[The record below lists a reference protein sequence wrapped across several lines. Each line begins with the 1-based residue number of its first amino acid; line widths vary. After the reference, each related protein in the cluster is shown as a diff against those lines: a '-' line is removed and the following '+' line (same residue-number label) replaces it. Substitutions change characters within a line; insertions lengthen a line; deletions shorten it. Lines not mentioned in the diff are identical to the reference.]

1 MQEDFPQLMPD
12 YTTSKDIILPYA
24 RLSLCPNHDER
35 PDNCEIELLIIHNIS
50 LPPGEYGGHWIDDLF
65 NNRLDPLAHPYFE
78 HIYSL
83 KVSSH
88 LLIRRN
94 GEIVQ
99 YVPMN
104 RRAWHAGKSTFQGKN
119 QCNDFSIG
127 IELEGTDT
135 QAYTILQYTKLI
147 QATLD
152 IIKLYPN
159 ITVDRIVGHADV
171 APERKTDPGP
181 SFDWVYYRSM
191 LQQAS

>member
-1 MQEDFPQLMPD
+1 
-12 YTTSKDIILPYA
+12 
-24 RLSLCPNHDER
+24 
-35 PDNCEIELLIIHNIS
+35 
-50 LPPGEYGGHWIDDLF
+50 
-65 NNRLDPLAHPYFE
+65 
-78 HIYSL
+78 
-83 KVSSH
+83 
-88 LLIRRN
+88 
-94 GEIVQ
+94 
-99 YVPMN
+99 MN